1 MVIAMRNGMVYIVQY
16 GMVFNVNKI
25 RVMIHVILGTLLATV
40 WFVGVVG
47 IIILLSDETR
57 R

>member
-1 MVIAMRNGMVYIVQY
+1 
-16 GMVFNVNKI
+16 MVFLYCFFPIYNNLQINKI
-25 RVMIHVILGTLLATV
+25 RVMIHVILGLLLATV

>member
-1 MVIAMRNGMVYIVQY
+1 
-16 GMVFNVNKI
+16 
-25 RVMIHVILGTLLATV
+25 MIHVILGTLLATV